1 MNFRG
6 QKIVDLLMK
15 NIENEIET
23 VIEDDCEKM
32 TDEMWDLIQN
42 GEEKDD

>member
-1 MNFRG
+1 
-6 QKIVDLLMK
+6 MK